1 MPTIVLVLHQLK
13 PILANSKEWFPMVVD
28 GDHVFA
34 DDLARLLVYLITL
47 GKLSKNHQL
56 PATIPTLALHNFRG
70 KRKPGGLDLSRRGLD
85 QDSRS
90 TLTKSKSRRSRYLD
104 QD

>member
-34 DDLARLLVYLITL
+34 DDLADDFWYTVKPVYTL
-47 GKLSKNHQL
+47 G
-56 PATIPTLALHNFRG
+56 PE
-70 KRKPGGLDLSRRGLD
+70 
-85 QDSRS
+85 
-90 TLTKSKSRRSRYLD
+90 KSGR
-104 QD
+104 